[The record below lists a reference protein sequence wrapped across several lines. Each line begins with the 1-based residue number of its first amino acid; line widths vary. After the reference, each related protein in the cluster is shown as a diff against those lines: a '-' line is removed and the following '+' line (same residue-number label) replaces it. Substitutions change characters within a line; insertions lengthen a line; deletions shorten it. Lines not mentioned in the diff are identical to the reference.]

1 MTSLDEEAA
10 NPSGAKIKEMYFDI
24 LNCKGNTRSYEE
36 SDNEAAEQKHVRK
49 LNRKRAKEL
58 RKQQK
63 KIKDQDARAARGEDN
78 SDEDIPFFM
87 QDASI
92 RAAMRAREAEAKA
105 AKKRKRKEVISSSS
119 DDSSSASKNKKRDK
133 KKKKQKK
140 EKSKKAVKKKTKK
153 SSAESSSELMPTD
166 MRNRP
171 VENTGTFSRPFPR
184 WTSSLATFWDERV
197 LTDTLAHTAGY
208 SSDRALTLWLPRW
221 ASRLPARQ
229 ETLSLAVLF

>member
-105 AKKRKRKEVISSSS
+105 ARKRKRKEVISSSS
-119 DDSSSASKNKKRDK
+119 DDSSSASKKKRNK

-153 SSAESSSELMPTD
+153 SSAESSS
-166 MRNRP
+166 
-171 VENTGTFSRPFPR
+171 S
-184 WTSSLATFWDERV
+184 
-197 LTDTLAHTAGY
+197 
-208 SSDRALTLWLPRW
+208 
-221 ASRLPARQ
+221 
-229 ETLSLAVLF
+229 